1 MDKDKQIFDEWLM
14 KEGNALMFK
23 CNDPDEV
30 EQLFE
35 KIRSE
40 VTRLINK
47 TKTKGSD
54 ANVKAKV
61 CPPGKELNI
70 KTNRCNKIKVTKSKK
85 KPKEQDKPA
94 KVCPPGKELNPKTL
108 RCNKVKSKKKPKTHQ
123 THQTPDKN
131 YFISTLFKIL
141 KANNLYILNLEGP
154 DITESDVHKK
164 MEKAT
169 INNLKEFT
177 RAYHKILEDN
187 GHDWYIHDIDDDGN
201 GEESQEDEV
210 FLRLLEEQYKQDFPV
225 NKTPKKPEK
234 PEKPEKPK
242 TPVTSETKLREPLIE
257 MLDRSWLD
265 GYKHMEKYGRENPKE
280 QHWRPAS
287 NKLKEGER
295 LMLDEVWDMGFQEY
309 SEQSRVNDFD
319 EDAMPM
325 WHHHVFKSP
334 NSKPKDNWNLL
345 PGDIKVNIMNINKE
359 AEKKQYA
366 KFYNIIDE
374 IDPDNDG
381 YYIDDKYDN
390 DKHFINVINGLK
402 KTILKDVKLGDILF
416 VGNSGEGEGGFI
428 MYLDNL
434 DNDIYYDENG
444 YSGPIR
450 YVQNC
455 MSGMGRN
462 RKEDCEKMKT
472 IRYSKLVM
480 DLTENHEGLYGLFGG
495 DWLDFNDIKEQF
507 ESVGLW

>member
-1 MDKDKQIFDEWLM
+1 MDKDKQVFDEWLM
-14 KEGNALMFK
+14 KEGNTLMIK
-23 CNDPDEV
+23 CTDPDEV

-54 ANVKAKV
+54 ANTKEVKAKV

-85 KPKEQDKPA
+85 KPKEQDKSTVKSTPA
-94 KVCPPGKELNPKTL
+94 KSTPTKECPPGKELNPKTN
-108 RCNKVKSKKKPKTHQ
+108 RCIKVKSKKKPK
-123 THQTPDKN
+123 
-131 YFISTLFKIL
+131 
-141 KANNLYILNLEGP
+141 
-154 DITESDVHKK
+154 
-164 MEKAT
+164 
-169 INNLKEFT
+169 
-177 RAYHKILEDN
+177 
-187 GHDWYIHDIDDDGN
+187 
-201 GEESQEDEV
+201 
-210 FLRLLEEQYKQDFPV
+210 
-225 NKTPKKPEK
+225 
-234 PEKPEKPK
+234 KPK
-242 TPVTSETKLREPLIE
+242 TPKAPETPETPETPEAPKAPKAPKKPINSETKLRDPLIE

-265 GYKHMEKYGRENPKE
+265 GYKHMEKHGRKNPKE

-287 NKLKEGER
+287 SKLEEGER
-295 LMLDEVWDMGFQEY
+295 HMLDEVWDMGFQEY
-309 SEQSRVNDFD
+309 SEQARVNDFD

-366 KFYNIIDE
+366 KFYNIVDE

-390 DKHFINVINGLK
+390 DKHFINVINELK
-402 KTILKDVKLGDILF
+402 KTILKDLKLGDILF

-428 MYLDNL
+428 MYL

-480 DLTENHEGLYGLFGG
+480 DLNDNNQGMYGLFGG
-495 DWLDFNDIKEQF
+495 DWLDLSDIKEQY
-507 ESVGLW
+507 EAVGIW

>member
-1 MDKDKQIFDEWLM
+1 MDKDKQVFDEWLM
-14 KEGNALMFK
+14 KEGNALMIK
-23 CNDPDEV
+23 CTDPDEV

-47 TKTKGSD
+47 TKTKTKGSD
-54 ANVKAKV
+54 GNTKEVKAKV
-61 CPPGKELNI
+61 CPPGKELNP
-70 KTNRCNKIKVTKSKK
+70 KTQRCNKIKVTKSKK

-94 KVCPPGKELNPKTL
+94 KVCPPGKELNPKTN
-108 RCNKVKSKKKPKTHQ
+108 RCIKVKSKKKPKT
-123 THQTPDKN
+123 
-131 YFISTLFKIL
+131 
-141 KANNLYILNLEGP
+141 
-154 DITESDVHKK
+154 
-164 MEKAT
+164 
-169 INNLKEFT
+169 
-177 RAYHKILEDN
+177 
-187 GHDWYIHDIDDDGN
+187 
-201 GEESQEDEV
+201 
-210 FLRLLEEQYKQDFPV
+210 
-225 NKTPKKPEK
+225 PEK
-234 PEKPEKPK
+234 PE
-242 TPVTSETKLREPLIE
+242 TPVSSETKLREPLIE

-265 GYKHMEKYGRENPKE
+265 GYKHMKKYGHENPKE

-309 SEQSRVNDFD
+309 REQARVNDFD

-334 NSKPKDNWNLL
+334 KPKDNWNLL

-381 YYIDDKYDN
+381 YEIDDKYDN

-402 KTILKDVKLGDILF
+402 KTILKDLKFGDILF
-416 VGNSGEGEGGFI
+416 VGTAGGDEFGFI
-428 MYLDNL
+428 IYL
-434 DNDIYYDENG
+434 DNDIYYGENG

-450 YVQNC
+450 YLKDC
-455 MSGMGRN
+455 REGMG
-462 RKEDCEKMKT
+462 KEKDCENMKT

-480 DLTENHEGLYGLFGG
+480 DLNDNNQEMYGLFGG
-495 DWLDFNDIKEQF
+495 DWLDLSDIKEQY
-507 ESVGLW
+507 EAVGLW

>member
-1 MDKDKQIFDEWLM
+1 MDKDKQVFDEWLM
-14 KEGNALMFK
+14 KEGGTLMFK
-23 CNDPDEV
+23 CTDPDEV

-35 KIRSE
+35 KIQSE

-54 ANVKAKV
+54 ANTKEVKAKV
-61 CPPGKELNI
+61 CPPGKELNP
-70 KTNRCNKIKVTKSKK
+70 KTNRCNKIKVTKSKR

-94 KVCPPGKELNPKTL
+94 KVCPPGKELNPKTN
-108 RCNKVKSKKKPKTHQ
+108 RCIKVTKSKKKPKTPSPD
-123 THQTPDKN
+123 TP
-131 YFISTLFKIL
+131 
-141 KANNLYILNLEGP
+141 
-154 DITESDVHKK
+154 
-164 MEKAT
+164 
-169 INNLKEFT
+169 
-177 RAYHKILEDN
+177 
-187 GHDWYIHDIDDDGN
+187 
-201 GEESQEDEV
+201 
-210 FLRLLEEQYKQDFPV
+210 
-225 NKTPKKPEK
+225 
-234 PEKPEKPK
+234 
-242 TPVTSETKLREPLIE
+242 SE
-257 MLDRSWLD
+257 
-265 GYKHMEKYGRENPKE
+265 
-280 QHWRPAS
+280 
-287 NKLKEGER
+287 
-295 LMLDEVWDMGFQEY
+295 
-309 SEQSRVNDFD
+309 
-319 EDAMPM
+319 
-325 WHHHVFKSP
+325 
-334 NSKPKDNWNLL
+334 
-345 PGDIKVNIMNINKE
+345 
-359 AEKKQYA
+359 QYA

-434 DNDIYYDENG
+434 DNDIYYDESG